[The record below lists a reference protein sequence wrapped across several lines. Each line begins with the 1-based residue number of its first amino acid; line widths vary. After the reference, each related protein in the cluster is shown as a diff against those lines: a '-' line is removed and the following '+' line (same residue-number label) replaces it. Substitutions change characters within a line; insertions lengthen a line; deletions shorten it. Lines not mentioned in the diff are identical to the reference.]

1 MKKRNVIFYLV
12 WLIVLVIFQ
21 PTLMQGIR
29 ILGVSPDMFL
39 VFVVC
44 AGLLRGRGDGAVIG
58 FIFGLVFDLLVGEFI
73 GISAILY
80 MYIGLSAGIIK
91 ERFVSDRLFVAV
103 LVIAS
108 SALVYGIIYY
118 IVYYIGFKDLG
129 FGTALLRT
137 VLPKTLYTA
146 LAGFI
151 LFVPIRK
158 SFKLI
163 EDKMF

>member
-21 PTLMQGIR
+21 PTLIQGIS

-39 VFVVC
+39 IFVVC
-44 AGLLRGRGDGAVIG
+44 TGLLRGRGEGAVIG
-58 FIFGLVFDLLVGEFI
+58 FIFGLIFDLLVGEFI

-80 MYIGLSAGIIK
+80 MYIGLSAGIIM
-91 ERFVSDRLFVAV
+91 ERFVSDRVFVGA

-108 SALVYGIIYY
+108 GAFIYGVIYY
-118 IVYYIGFKDLG
+118 IAYYIGFKDLG

-137 VLPKTLYTA
+137 ILPKTLYTGI
-146 LAGFI
+146 AGLL
-151 LFVPIRK
+151 LFAPVRK

>member
-12 WLIVLVIFQ
+12 WLSILVIFQ
-21 PTLMQGIR
+21 PTLMQWIR

-58 FIFGLVFDLLVGEFI
+58 FIFGLIFDLLVGEFI
-73 GISAILY
+73 GLSAILH
-80 MYIGLSAGIIK
+80 MYIGLCSGIIK
-91 ERFVSDRLFVAV
+91 ERFVSDRLFVTV
-103 LVIAS
+103 LVIVSGSLA
-108 SALVYGIIYY
+108 YGVIYY
-118 IVYYIGFKDLG
+118 IAYYIGFNDLG

-137 VLPKTLYTA
+137 ILPKTLYTA

-158 SFKLI
+158 SYKLI
-163 EDKMF
+163 EDKIF